1 MTEFLCIAVTAI
13 VSYLFGSLNSAII
26 VCRILKHD
34 DIRKYGSK
42 SAGLTNVLRTYG
54 KGAALLTLLCDL
66 VKGIIAVVSARLIVT
81 DILGVLFFGD
91 NLFIGYVAGICV
103 VLGHVFPLYYGFK
116 GGKGVLT
123 TCATMLAVDPVS
135 TLLCLAVFII
145 LVSITKYVS
154 VGSIVSA
161 IANPFFTCFTQLL
174 RGYDG
179 VYINVIFAVMFSALI
194 VFKHKSNIIRLK
206 NHEEN
211 KLSFKRQ

>member
-1 MTEFLCIAVTAI
+1 MTDFLCIAVTAV

-34 DIRKYGSK
+34 DIRKYGSN
-42 SAGLTNVLRTYG
+42 SAGLTNVFRTYG

-66 VKGIIAVVSARLIVT
+66 VKGIIAVITARLIVT
-81 DILGVLFFGD
+81 GVLGVLFFGD
-91 NLFIGYVAGICV
+91 DLFIGYVAGICD

-116 GGKGVLT
+116 SGKGVLT
-123 TCATMLAVDPVS
+123 ACATMLAVDPIP
-135 TLLCLAVFII
+135 TLLCLAVFIV

-154 VGSIVSA
+154 LGSIVSA
-161 IANPFFTCFTQLL
+161 IANPFFTGFTQLL

-179 VYINVIFAVMFSALI
+179 IVINVIFATAFSVLI
-194 VFKHKSNIIRLK
+194 VYKHKSNIIRLK

-211 KLSFKRQ
+211 KLSFKK